1 MARKWSRRLVVRVG
15 VWLGGRGAA
24 TQGVIALALEDTL
37 SVSQAIPRKAEM
49 RGGAVSARSLLERES
64 SLGIILM
71 LPGALLLM
79 VFMAYPFFLGI
90 WLSLTDS
97 GIGRP
102 GHLIGLRN
110 FSDLLDDSI
119 FLQTARNTFIY
130 AMVTVPFKCMLGLG
144 LALVLN
150 NRMRFSNPARAAVM
164 MPWIVPTALSSL
176 GWFMIFDPV
185 FSPISWLLRHFGLI
199 SKNINF
205 LGDANFAIASVCL
218 ANIWRGT
225 PFFAIIILA
234 GLQAVPAEL
243 QEAAAID
250 GAGMWHR
257 FLHVTVP
264 HIKGVVLIATLLSII
279 WTFADFQLIYVLTKG
294 GPANMT
300 HIFGT
305 YAYQIGL
312 AATEIGMGAAIA
324 LYMFP
329 ILSVF
334 AFLLLVYLRREE

>member
-1 MARKWSRRLVVRVG
+1 
-15 VWLGGRGAA
+15 
-24 TQGVIALALEDTL
+24 
-37 SVSQAIPRKAEM
+37 M
-49 RGGAVSARSLLERES
+49 RGGAVTTGSLLERES
-64 SLGIILM
+64 SLGVILM

-97 GIGRP
+97 GIGRV
-102 GHLIGLRN
+102 GRFIGLQN
-110 FSDLLDDSI
+110 FVDLLSDTI
-119 FLQTARNTFIY
+119 FHQTARNTLIY
-130 AMVTVPFKCMLGLG
+130 ALVTVPFKCALGLG

-150 NRMRFSNPARAAVM
+150 NRMRFSNPVRAAVM
-164 MPWIVPTALSSL
+164 MPWIVPTALSTL

-185 FSPISWLLRHFGLI
+185 FSPISWLFKQLGLI
-199 SKNINF
+199 KANINF
-205 LGDANFAIASVCL
+205 LGDPKLAISSVSL
-218 ANIWRGT
+218 VNIWRGV
-225 PFFAIIILA
+225 PFFGIIILA

-250 GAGMWHR
+250 GAGVWHR

-264 HIKGVVLIATLLSII
+264 YIRGVVLIAALLSII

-294 GPANMT
+294 GPANQT

-312 AATEIGMGAAIA
+312 SATEIGMGAAIA

-329 ILSVF
+329 ILSMF
-334 AFLLLVYLRREE
+334 AVILLVYLRREE